1 MERKKGK
8 ENHSLY
14 PNASK
19 SKRTVRQKEASPF
32 ILLDNKWGDKNTENW
47 RTTQLKA
54 SGGTTE

>member
-19 SKRTVRQKEASPF
+19 SKRTVWQKEASPF
-32 ILLDNKWGDKNTENW
+32 ILLDNK
-47 RTTQLKA
+47 
-54 SGGTTE
+54 